1 MSLVLNVEILGE
13 FKKLTQATKGSEKS
27 LKGLSDVSSKVSNAM
42 NKALGAIG
50 VGLSIGLI
58 TAQLKEASKAAI
70 EDAQS
75 QALLANQLK
84 NTTNATKLQIAEVE
98 KNITKMQMSAG
109 VADDVLRPAF
119 AQLTRATGDTAK
131 ATDLMQLALDI
142 SAGSGKSLES
152 VTMALTKAYNGQFG
166 ALTKLGV
173 PMADQILNANESVRV
188 QKQLNQALTDQEL
201 ALAKYGKDSEEYA
214 KATAKV
220 TGLQEKLTLVTKDG
234 TDWQTQLGDAF
245 KGSAAEAANLDPYNK
260 MQIIFGEMQEKV
272 GAALLPVLSRFSTWL
287 ASPGGTKALEAIIT
301 VLVDLIER
309 GIQVVDWVVQYK
321 DSLIPL
327 TAALGAAGA
336 AIKILTAAFSV
347 YTTISAGIAAR
358 NAAIAASN
366 TAVAT
371 TAGTATAAVTALT
384 AAFRI
389 ALALG
394 AIGGVLALGGSAPQA
409 GTVPSTQPKPA
420 DLPNTPVVPPQGS
433 TGIPGFGQTPVI
445 PLSPTTDKP
454 IIPTAK
460 PAVTPKPTVIVNNNV
475 NVKNTTASPKQIVS
489 SLQSLQ
495 SSTGVSIARLL
506 K

>member
-27 LKGLSDVSSKVSNAM
+27 LKGLQDVSSKVSKAM
-42 NKALGAIG
+42 NTALGAIG
-50 VGLSIGLI
+50 VGLSIGVI
-58 TAQLKEASKAAI
+58 TQQLKEASKAAI

-84 NTTNATKLQIAEVE
+84 NTTNATKAQIASVE
-98 KNITKMQMSAG
+98 ENISKMQMSAG

-131 ATDLMQLALDI
+131 ATELMQLALDI

-152 VTMALTKAYNGQFG
+152 VSMALTKAYNGQFG

-173 PMADQILNANESVRV
+173 PMADQILNASESVRI
-188 QKQLNQALTDQEL
+188 QKQLNNALADQEL
-201 ALAKYGKDSEEYA
+201 ALTKYGKDSEEYA

-220 TGLQEKLTLVTKDG
+220 TGLQEKLTLATKDG
-234 TDWQTQLGDAF
+234 TDWQSQLADAF

-287 ASPGGTKALEAIIT
+287 ASPGGTKALETIIT
-301 VLVDLIER
+301 VLVDLIEK

-321 DSLIPL
+321 DALIPL
-327 TAALGAAGA
+327 TAGIAALTIG
-336 AIKILTAAFSV
+336 IKATTAAFTV
-347 YTTISAGIAAR
+347 YNTIATAVIAK
-358 NAAIAASN
+358 NAAVVASNGAVAASN

-371 TAGTATAAVTALT
+371 TAGIAVTAL
-384 AAFRI
+384 R
-389 ALALG
+389 ALAL
-394 AIGGVLALGGSAPQA
+394 LNPLLLTLSLGGSAAQP
-409 GTVPSTQPKPA
+409 GTVPSTMPRPA
-420 DLPNTPVVPPQGS
+420 DLPNTPVVPPQAA
-433 TGIPGFGQTPVI
+433 TGIPGFGGPVI
-445 PLSPTTDKP
+445 PASPTTDRPVVPTVK
-454 IIPTAK
+454 PTA
-460 PAVTPKPTVIVNNNV
+460 APKPTVTVNNTV
-475 NVKNTTASPKQIVS
+475 NVKSTTASPKQIVS